1 MAFLEVGPIRVDGAA
16 LRSFCERWNIAE
28 LAVFGSI
35 LRDDFGP
42 QSDVDVLVSSG
53 GRRWRYEDL
62 LDMKVELR
70 ALFGRDVDI
79 ARRHVVEGDRNELRR
94 AAILH
99 SARTL
104 CAIDNSGL
112 IRADFE
118 RRTLPVGRGSDF
130 AMGCWALPAGRGSG

>member
-1 MAFLEVGPIRVDGAA
+1 MAGYDSAMAYLEVGPIRVDPAA
-16 LRSFCERWNIAE
+16 LRSFCERWSIRE
-28 LAVFGSI
+28 LAVFGSV

-62 LDMKVELR
+62 LDMKAELR

-79 ARRHVVEGDRNELRR
+79 AQRHVVEGDRNDLRR
-94 AAILH
+94 AAILR

-104 CAIDNSGL
+104 YA
-112 IRADFE
+112 A
-118 RRTLPVGRGSDF
+118 
-130 AMGCWALPAGRGSG
+130 